1 MKLQPSALRDPVV
14 SPGRV
19 GLSPSIERARVL
31 CSRACAS
38 VPTVRT
44 MHAPQTVGKEMCI
57 FLTPLVLVHVKYS
70 YAMHAYARRVSTC
83 ATRAPVVVH
92 KANTRSPT
100 SLQPCDFFTDFF
112 YRLFL
117 PTFFSD
123 FFTKRSTAP
132 AIPCPCELSDSSLS
146 LNNVRVSRCWRRGRS
161 QPPECPQAR
170 DSPLYAETDDAPH
183 CQLAHETHAV
193 TFSR

>member
-44 MHAPQTVGKEMCI
+44 MNAPQTVGKEMCI

-117 PTFFSD
+117 PTFFPT
-123 FFTKRSTAP
+123 FLRKGRQHPRFHAP
-132 AIPCPCELSDSSLS
+132 VSCLTRRSLS
-146 LNNVRVSRCWRRGRS
+146 ITCAFLVAGVGDVVNHRSVPKRATRGYTLRQS
-161 QPPECPQAR
+161 MR
-170 DSPLYAETDDAPH
+170 H
-183 CQLAHETHAV
+183 IV
-193 TFSR
+193 N